1 MTNRKNILL
10 RSLFIIMLLAISAEV
25 VVAQVGDIQKAAKAG
40 KKLNKYTKFIS
51 LNEFGK
57 YTLRKD
63 NRIIAYGSNFDEDIY
78 KYLNHNNHNSPWHL
92 VTDLVLADYDVNI
105 YNGLPRNAA
114 SINNKIIAISGDN
127 NKQNKE
133 QKKERRK
140 KDTYKI
146 IKENPD
152 INLVIKLNFD
162 FDNTQQIPTFND
174 KFVTTLNTEINHLF
188 RKIDVPGRWRGKQI
202 VIIDFGIQTNK
213 AIKYLEKFN
222 TLNYAKILMLYAN
235 DYQLL
240 TDIHRKKPNISLI
253 LNLSQEVKQNKLI
266 EDIKP
271 IQDLLVNNDTIN
283 KKTIIYASMLTSST
297 RENGISPMFPPHK
310 LKDIKTVENIA
321 RQYQAFDSTGNQGFV
336 IGPLSSFNITNNYDE
351 FTPDGDALED
361 GDKMYEYNA
370 DFLLSNVLFGSNYTA
385 NRYGM
390 VLYMLLFFFFTT
402 PLAWVIAPNL
412 PNYFLVRNRIY
423 YDKNVFENVNGELS
437 QNRKYRKKYLT
448 VLGLLT
454 FIWLL
459 FAVILFTN
467 WLKFEK
473 ININLSYHSGYFI
486 WILLAFAVLNLV
498 IPMLSASTKLVYKFY
513 IKPIVNFIFFLK
525 PKGLY
530 QRIVKLQKIFT
541 PSKKDKIYDAP
552 HSKYSI
558 PKKCMVSIVIFALL
572 NVYGWQFEFPA
583 TTFSWIFY
591 LIGFLIVAG
600 FAYNIFHWRG
610 KKLAVLLDDSYLETF
625 PKDTQKYITTTYPQ
639 YGAKIKDEEEL

>member
-114 SINNKIIAISGDN
+114 SINNRIIAISGDN

-174 KFVTTLNTEINHLF
+174 KFVTTLNTEINRLF

-213 AIKYLEKFN
+213 AIEYLEKFN

>member
-114 SINNKIIAISGDN
+114 SINNRIIAISGDN

>member
-1 MTNRKNILL
+1 MTKKKNILL
-10 RSLFIIMLLAISAEV
+10 RSILFVIMLLAISHEGISAS
-25 VVAQVGDIQKAAKAG
+25 VADIQKAAKGG
-40 KKLNKYTKFIS
+40 KKLNKYTKFLS
-51 LNEFGK
+51 LHEFGK
-57 YTLRKD
+57 YTLINDK
-63 NRIIAYGSNFDEDIY
+63 RIIAYSSNFGNTNLYDQ
-78 KYLNHNNHNSPWHL
+78 LNVEENSSWHL
-92 VTDLVLADYDVNI
+92 ITDLVIADYDVNI
-105 YNGLPRNAA
+105 YNGKPRNDSLINDRIKKSDIY
-114 SINNKIIAISGDN
+114 SIIEK
-127 NKQNKE
+127 
-133 QKKERRK
+133 
-140 KDTYKI
+140 
-146 IKENPD
+146 NPD

-162 FDNTQQIPTFND
+162 FDFDNQRQKPDFD
-174 KFVTTLNTEINHLF
+174 KISENLTEEL
-188 RKIDVPGRWRGKQI
+188 RKIFKKIDAPKLLWKEKEHPHKG

-213 AIKYLEKFN
+213 AADYLDKLKLSS
-222 TLNYAKILMLYAN
+222 TYAKTLMVYADNYN
-235 DYQLL
+235 DEQLKSL
-240 TDIHRKKPNISLI
+240 NNKKYSKVSLI
-253 LNLSQEVKQNKLI
+253 LNLSTQVKQNNLI
-266 EDIKP
+266 ENIGHIKN
-271 IQDLLVNNDTIN
+271 ILKNNDSLR
-283 KKTIIYASMLTSST
+283 KKTIIYAPMLT
-297 RENGISPMFPPHK
+297 NGILMLPPHK
-310 LKDIKTVENIA
+310 TNDTIA
-321 RQYQAFDSTGNQGFV
+321 LTKIIEHYQALNTTDNQGFM
-336 IGPLSSFNITNNYDE
+336 IGPLGAFYTEEDEDKNIY
-351 FTPDGDALED
+351 
-361 GDKMYEYNA
+361 KA
-370 DFLLSNVLFGSNYTA
+370 DFFLSNVLSGSSYAT

-423 YDKNVFENVNGELS
+423 YDKNVFENANGQLS
-437 QNRKYRKKYLT
+437 QNRKYRRKYLT

-467 WLKFEK
+467 WLK
-473 ININLSYHSGYFI
+473 IGNINLSYHSGYFI

-552 HSKYSI
+552 QSKYSTL
-558 PKKCMVSIVIFALL
+558 KKCMVSIVIFALL

-639 YGAKIKDEEEL
+639 YGAKIKDEEES